1 MVHHRLLAASAGLT
15 AAVACAVAALPVARA
30 ADAVRVVAV
39 ATAADAPAAP
49 QAAGAAPLKLEK
61 GDHICIVGNTLAE
74 RFQHDGW
81 LEGYLYARNPDL
93 DLVVR
98 NLGYSADEIDYSKRL
113 RSKDFGT
120 PDEWLAGQA
129 DIPTVAAYRKKEKKD
144 PDAPPKIGNPKDVKA
159 NRFEGVNTKADVIFA
174 FFGYN
179 ESFAGEKGLPKF
191 KADLTRLLAHYAE
204 QKYNGKSAPR
214 VVLFSP
220 IAHEDLK
227 DPNLPD
233 GKADNERLKL
243 YAAAIADVAKESKVG
258 FVDLF
263 EPSQKLY
270 AAAAAAGKPLTMNGI
285 HLTPEGN
292 RQIASVIDAA
302 LTGGAALSGRD
313 EAKFEARLEPA
324 RKAAADKAWHWFHRY
339 RATDLFSTYGDRG
352 FLQFT
357 DKQSN
362 YEVLQRELE
371 VLDVMVQNRDKA
383 IWAAAKGQPMAK
395 VDDANVPQ
403 FLEVKTNKKDAQPYK
418 SGEEAMKDMTLAKG
432 LKVSLFADEKRF
444 PELIKP
450 VQMSFDT
457 KGRLW
462 VAVWPSYPHWQPTT
476 PMADK
481 ILIFEDT
488 DNDGVADKV
497 KTFAGDLHNPTGF
510 EFYNGG
516 IVVAQGPDI
525 WFMKDTD
532 GDDKAD
538 VRTRILH
545 GFDTTD
551 THHTANSF
559 TFDPGGAL
567 YWQEGTFMHTQVETP
582 WGPPVRNANSA
593 VYRYEPKTLKLDVYT
608 AYSYANP
615 HGHVFDRWGTDIIT
629 DGTGAQP
636 YYGPA
641 FSGHMDFPAKH
652 PKAPVI
658 YKQRTRP
665 CPGIELLVSGHFP
678 PEMQGNLI
686 VGNVIGFQG
695 FLNYKLTDKGA
706 GVEGKEV
713 EPLLQSSDVNFRPS
727 DLEVAPDGSLYFTD
741 WQNSIIGHMQHNLRD
756 PMRDREHG
764 RIYRITAE
772 GRPLLT
778 PPKIAGEP
786 VAKLL
791 DLLKSKEDRV
801 VYRAK
806 IELSAHKADEVV
818 PAVKAWVAGLDKAD
832 ADYEHQRTEALW
844 LHQWNNVVDVDL
856 LKQVLASPEP
866 KARAAAT
873 RVLCYWRD
881 RVPTVLELLK
891 KQAQD
896 KDPRV
901 ALEAVRAASFFG
913 AGKAEAASEVA
924 LEAVEKHGEDP
935 VLKYTLDETMKQL
948 DAVQKAPKVTQANYE
963 RETAPKAAN
972 AGPAAGKK

>member
-1 MVHHRLLAASAGLT
+1 MLHHRLLAATAGLT
-15 AAVACAVAALPVARA
+15 AAVAVSVAALPARA
-30 ADAVRVVAV
+30 ADAPASGSP
-39 ATAADAPAAP
+39 APV
-49 QAAGAAPLKLEK
+49 KLEK
-61 GDHICIVGNTLAE
+61 GDHVCIVGNTLAE
-74 RFQHDGW
+74 RMQHDGW
-81 LEGYLYARNPDL
+81 LEAYLYARNPDL

-120 PDEWLAGQA
+120 PDEWLAA
-129 DIPTVAAYRKKEKKD
+129 KAAIPTVAAYRAKEKKE
-144 PDAPPKIGNPKDVKA
+144 PDAPPKIGNPKDVKE
-159 NRFEGVNTKADVIFA
+159 NRFENVDTKADVIFA

-191 KADLTRLLAHYAE
+191 KSDLARLLAHYAE
-204 QKYNGKSAPR
+204 QRYNGKSAPR

-243 YAAAIADVAKESKVG
+243 YAAAMAEVAKENKVG

-263 EPSQKLY
+263 EASQKLY
-270 AAAAAAGKPLTMNGI
+270 AAATKPLTINGI
-285 HLTPEGN
+285 HLTAEGN
-292 RQIASVIDAA
+292 KQVAGAIDAA
-302 LTGGAALSGRD
+302 LAGGHTRADKD
-313 EAKFEARLEPA
+313 EAKIESV
-324 RKAAADKAWHWFHRY
+324 RKAVADKAWHWFHRY

-371 VLDVMVQNRDKA
+371 VLDVLVQNRDKA
-383 IWAAAKGQPMAK
+383 IWAAAKGKSVEK
-395 VDDANVPQ
+395 VDDSNAPA

-418 SGEEAMKDMTLAKG
+418 SADEAMADMTLAKG
-432 LKVSLFADEKRF
+432 LKVSLFADEKKF
-444 PELIKP
+444 PELVNP

-462 VAVWPSYPHWQPTT
+462 VAVWPSYPHWQPKT

-481 ILIFEDT
+481 ILVFEDT
-488 DNDGVADKV
+488 NGDGVADKV

-516 IVVAQGPDI
+516 LVVAQGPDI

-538 VRTRILH
+538 VRERILH

-582 WGPPVRNANSA
+582 WGPPVRNVNAA

-615 HGHVFDRWGTDIIT
+615 HGHVFDRWGIDVIT

-641 FSGHMDFPAKH
+641 FSGRMDFPDKHAKA
-652 PKAPVI
+652 APVL

-665 CPGIELLVSGHFP
+665 CPGIELLASSHFP

-695 FLNYKLTDKGA
+695 FLNYKLSDKGA
-706 GVEGKEV
+706 GLEGKEA
-713 EPLLQSSDVNFRPS
+713 EPLLQSKDVNFRPS

-756 PMRDREHG
+756 PSRDKQHG

-791 DLLKSKEDRV
+791 DLLKSPEDRI

-806 IELSAHKADEVV
+806 IELSSHKAEEVV
-818 PAVKAWVAGLDKAD
+818 PAVKAWLAGLDKAD
-832 ADYEHQRTEALW
+832 KDYAHQVTEALW
-844 LHQWNNVVDVDL
+844 LHQWNNAVDVDL

-881 RVPTVLELLK
+881 RVPAALDLLK

-913 AGKAEAASEVA
+913 ADKAEQAGEVA

-948 DAVQKAPKVTQANYE
+948 ENVQKPPKVTQATYE
-963 RETAPKAAN
+963 REAPKDAAAKP
-972 AGPAAGKK
+972 AGKPAAKAKK

>member
-1 MVHHRLLAASAGLT
+1 MFQPRHLAAPAGMT
-15 AAVACAVAALPVARA
+15 AAVAFALAALPSAARA
-30 ADAVRVVAV
+30 AV
-39 ATAADAPAAP
+39 APAAGSP
-49 QAAGAAPLKLEK
+49 VVVKLEK
-61 GDHICIVGNTLAE
+61 GDHVCVVGNTLAE
-74 RFQHDGW
+74 RMQHDGW
-81 LEGYLYARNPDL
+81 LEAYLYARNPDL

-120 PDEWLAGQA
+120 PDEWLAGSA
-129 DIPTVAAYRKKEKKD
+129 KIPTVAAYEAKEKKE
-144 PDAPPKIGNPKDVKA
+144 PDGPPKIGNVKDVKE
-159 NRFEGVNTKADVIFA
+159 NRLENVGTKADVIFA

-179 ESFAGEKGLPKF
+179 ESLAGEKGLPKF
-191 KADLTRLLAHYAE
+191 KADLGRLLSHYAD

-227 DPNLPD
+227 DANLPD
-233 GKADNERLKL
+233 GKADNARLKL
-243 YAAAIADVAKESKVG
+243 YAAAMAEVAAEHQVG

-263 EPSQKLY
+263 EPSLKLY
-270 AAAAAAGKPLTMNGI
+270 AAAGKPLTINGI
-285 HLTPEGN
+285 HLNEEGN
-292 RQIASVIDAA
+292 KAIAGVIDAA
-302 LTGGAALSGRD
+302 LAGGAKSDKD
-313 EAKFEARLEPA
+313 EAKVETV
-324 RKAAADKAWHWFHRY
+324 RKAVADKAWFWFHRY
-339 RATDLFSTYGDRG
+339 RTTDLFSTYGDRG

-357 DKQSN
+357 DRQSN

-371 VLDVMVQNRDKA
+371 VLDAMVANRDKA
-383 IWAAAKGQPMAK
+383 IWAAAKGQPVAK
-395 VDDANVPQ
+395 IDDTNTPA
-403 FLEVKTNKKDAQPYK
+403 FLDVKTNKKDGQPYK
-418 SGEEAMKDMTLAKG
+418 SGEDAMKEMTLAKG

-450 VQMSFDT
+450 VQMSFDA

-462 VAVWPSYPHWQPTT
+462 VAVWPSYPHWQPKSD
-476 PMADK
+476 PSDK

-488 DNDGVADKV
+488 DGDGVADKV
-497 KTFAGDLHNPTGF
+497 KTFAGGLENPTGF

-538 VRTRILH
+538 VRQRILH

-582 WGPPVRNANSA
+582 WGPPVRNANAA
-593 VYRYEPKTLKLDVYT
+593 VYRFEPKTQKLDVYT
-608 AYSYANP
+608 PFGYANP

-641 FSGHMDFPAKH
+641 FSGRMDFPAKH
-652 PKAPVI
+652 NGRAPQI

-665 CPGIELLVSGHFP
+665 CPGIELLTSGHFP

-695 FLNYKLTDKGA
+695 LLNYKLTDKGA
-706 GVEGKEV
+706 GMVGTEA
-713 EPLLQSSDVNFRPS
+713 EPLLQSKDTNFRPS

-791 DLLKSKEDRV
+791 DLLKSPEARV

-818 PAVKAWVAGLDKAD
+818 PAVKTWLASLDKAD
-832 ADYEHQRTEALW
+832 KDYEHQRTEALW
-844 LHQWNNVVDVDL
+844 LHQWNNAVDVDL

-881 RVPTVLELLK
+881 RVPGVLDLLK

-896 KDPRV
+896 KDARV

-913 AGKAEAASEVA
+913 AADAEKASELA

-948 DAVQKAPKVTQANYE
+948 EAVQKAPKETPANIP
-963 RETAPKAAN
+963 RSAPKE
-972 AGPAAGKK
+972 PAKAKK